1 MSKSATGYE
10 QSSSGTKQRLCGD
23 FAPPEQLRGYS
34 AKWDKEKN
42 WHDGS
47 DGLPLPS
54 PLLVIGTD
62 TLLVPWHPQRDE
74 IRAKPLPSAAMLN
87 SAIPRSEWREGLNG
101 EPEPPWK
108 LNYEIR
114 MIDPVGG
121 KLYTYCNST
130 FGARLCFERLNEQ
143 VFITR
148 TLRGNRALPL
158 VKLDKRPMPTQRGL
172 QSRPHLEPIDYREP
186 PESGSVPS
194 IPQPQL
200 PPTASTEAPP
210 TAPAATSRVEFC
222 D

>member
-1 MSKSATGYE
+1 MNNLPQVPNNSF
-10 QSSSGTKQRLCGD
+10 CGD
-23 FAPPEQLRGYS
+23 FAPPEQLRGYT

-62 TLLVPWHPQRDE
+62 TLLVRWHPQREE
-74 IRAKPLPSAAMLN
+74 IRDKPLPSAAMLN

-130 FGARLCFERLNEQ
+130 FGGSAAGTAGCPGRKDDPRRNEAGQ
-143 VFITR
+143 ADPDRRSHQRFTP
-148 TLRGNRALPL
+148 ALG
-158 VKLDKRPMPTQRGL
+158 VT
-172 QSRPHLEPIDYREP
+172 
-186 PESGSVPS
+186 
-194 IPQPQL
+194 
-200 PPTASTEAPP
+200 
-210 TAPAATSRVEFC
+210 
-222 D
+222 